1 MAVAF
6 DSRNFESLV
15 LNQSG
20 TVLVDFWAPW
30 CPPCRALGPII
41 EQVAADHKG
50 RAVVG
55 KLNVDESPEI
65 AAQYG
70 IASIPTVLIFQNGQP
85 VQKLEGYH
93 DAQTYHRALEPLVTP
108 VLQ

>member
-6 DSRNFESLV
+6 TTQNFQAEV

-41 EQVAADHKG
+41 EQLAKENEG
-50 RAVVG
+50 RAVIG
-55 KLNVDESPEI
+55 KLNVDESPEV
-65 AAQYG
+65 AGHYG
-70 IASIPTVLIFQNGQP
+70 VSSIPAVLVFQDGQLVQEIVGLNSKDTYQNVIDSLAP
-85 VQKLEGYH
+85 VG
-93 DAQTYHRALEPLVTP
+93 
-108 VLQ
+108 